1 LKENHAKTAQLYN
14 ENDSDNVNSVR
25 LPYRHDLNLMR
36 KIWHMGMGLFIVNLY
51 LLGVPQGTA
60 LLILAG
66 FLGADLMVENARL
79 RSPNLNQRMMRLW
92 GSIMRSHEVN
102 QMSTI
107 PHYIVSVILA
117 IGLFPKPVAVLSILY
132 LACGDPIAS
141 LFGILYGHKGP
152 KFKNGKTLIGTCAG
166 ILVCV
171 LISYVYLQA
180 ISVSNSTDVILAV
193 SLLGGLA
200 GGLAELIPF
209 EIDDNFTIPVVS
221 GFLLWL
227 VFIGFGI

>member
-1 LKENHAKTAQLYN
+1 MKRTAEAKVAHLF
-14 ENDSDNVNSVR
+14 SLNSVR
-25 LPYRHDLNLMR
+25 LPFRSDLNLMR
-36 KIWHMGMGLFIVNLY
+36 KVWHMGMGLVIVYLY
-51 LLGVPQGTA
+51 LLGIPQSNA
-60 LLILAG
+60 LLILSACLAG
-66 FLGADLMVENARL
+66 DLFIENARL
-79 RSPNLNQRMMRLW
+79 RSPVINQRMMRLW
-92 GSIMRSHEVN
+92 GTIMRSHEVN

-107 PHYIVSVILA
+107 PHYIVAVILA

-132 LACGDPIAS
+132 LACGDPVAS

-152 KFKNGKTLIGTCAG
+152 RFKNGKTLIGTGAG
-166 ILVCV
+166 ILVCT
-171 LISYVYLQA
+171 LISYFYLQA
-180 ISVSNSTDVILAV
+180 ISITHSNTVILMV

-227 VFIGFGI
+227 VFIAFGI

>member
-1 LKENHAKTAQLYN
+1 MKRTSEAKLAHLF
-14 ENDSDNVNSVR
+14 DGDSVR
-25 LPYRHDLNLMR
+25 LPFRSDLNLMR
-36 KIWHMGMGLFIVNLY
+36 KIWHMGMGLVIVYLY
-51 LLGVPQGTA
+51 LLGIPQSTA
-60 LLILAG
+60 LMILAG
-66 FLGADLMVENARL
+66 CLGSDLLIENARL
-79 RSPNLNQRMMRLW
+79 RSPIINQKIMRLW
-92 GSIMRSHEVN
+92 GTIMRSHEVN
-102 QMSTI
+102 QMSTM
-107 PHYIVSVILA
+107 PHYIVAVILA

-152 KFKNGKTLIGTCAG
+152 KFKNGKTLIGTCSG
-166 ILVCV
+166 ILVCA
-171 LISYVYLQA
+171 LISFFYLEA
-180 ISVSNSTDVILAV
+180 ISITSSTGVILSV

-227 VFIGFGI
+227 VFIAFGI